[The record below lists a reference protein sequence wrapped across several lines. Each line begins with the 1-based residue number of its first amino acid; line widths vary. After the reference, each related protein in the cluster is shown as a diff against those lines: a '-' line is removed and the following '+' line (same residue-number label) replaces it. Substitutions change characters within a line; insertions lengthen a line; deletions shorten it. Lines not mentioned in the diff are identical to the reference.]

1 VVGSVV
7 SLVVAALG
15 IAGCQSSTASH
26 SPEVVAALER
36 ASAETAAQTN
46 ADDAKR
52 VLVVINQASAE
63 STEVGAYYRNKR
75 NIPSANVVLINVSRT
90 DNISNDEYR
99 FGVLEPVRRAIKA
112 SKTRIDFIVL
122 TKGVPIRIDNDGG
135 PSVDAYLAAM
145 DLKIEGIK
153 EIKEEEIRK
162 SLNPYYRKNESFN
175 SERYNMYLVTRLDG
189 YTVGDCKRLVD
200 QSVAAKPAKGP
211 FFFDYAANRK
221 TGGYQQMEQLM
232 SNAGSILKQKGYD
245 VQTEETAA
253 FITPSQ
259 PVMGYVS
266 WGSNDGGFNA
276 EAYRNIKFL
285 PGSIG
290 ETFVSTSGR
299 SFNPTRDGGQ
309 SLVADL
315 IASGMTGVKG
325 YVSEPFTF
333 ALAQPDILFD
343 RYTSGF
349 NLAESFYMASLVVK
363 WKDVVIGDPLCN
375 PYRKP

>member
-1 VVGSVV
+1 VVGFVASIL
-7 SLVVAALG
+7 SLSLSLGGCQPDREPLAPDVVAALHEANG
-15 IAGCQSSTASH
+15 STTQA
-26 SPEVVAALER
+26 PTTE
-36 ASAETAAQTN
+36 
-46 ADDAKR
+46 DAKR

-63 STEVGAYYRNKR
+63 STDVGAYYRNKR
-75 NIPSANVVLINVSRT
+75 GIPSANVVLLNVSRT
-90 DNISNDEYR
+90 DNISADEYR
-99 FGVLEPVRRAIKA
+99 FGILDPVKRAIRA

-122 TKGVPIRIDNDGG
+122 TKGVPIRIGDDGG

-145 DLKIEGIK
+145 NLDIEGIK
-153 EIKEEEIRK
+153 EIKEEDIRK
-162 SLNPYYRKNESFN
+162 SLNPYYRKNESF
-175 SERYNMYLVTRLDG
+175 SSARYNMYLVTRLDG
-189 YTVGDCKRLVD
+189 YTVADCKRLVD
-200 QSVAAKPAKGP
+200 NSLAAKPVKGP
-211 FFFDYAANRK
+211 YFFDFAANRK

-232 SNAGSILKQKGYD
+232 SSAGNILKQKGYE
-245 VQTEETAA
+245 VETEDTEA
-253 FITPSQ
+253 FVAPRQ

-266 WGSNDGGFNA
+266 WGSNDGGFKA
-276 EAYRNIKFL
+276 DAYRNIKFL
-285 PGSIG
+285 PGSVG

-299 SFNPTRDGGQ
+299 TFNPTRDGGQ

-315 IASGMTGVKG
+315 IANGMTGVKG

-343 RYTSGF
+343 RYTAGF